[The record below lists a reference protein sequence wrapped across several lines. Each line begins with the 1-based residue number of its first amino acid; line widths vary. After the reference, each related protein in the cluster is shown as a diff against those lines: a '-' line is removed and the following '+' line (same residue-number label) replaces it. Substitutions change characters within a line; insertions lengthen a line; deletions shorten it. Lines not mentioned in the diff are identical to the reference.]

1 MTRLITQRPVVK
13 RRTRPTP
20 TEAEILM
27 LIAQMEG
34 QEIVRPKPIRRRK
47 RSYEQYAK
55 KIMDD
60 PLIFNA

>member
-13 RRTRPTP
+13 RRTRRTP
-20 TEAEILM
+20 SEEEILA

-34 QEIVRPKPIRRRK
+34 QEVVKPRVRRRK